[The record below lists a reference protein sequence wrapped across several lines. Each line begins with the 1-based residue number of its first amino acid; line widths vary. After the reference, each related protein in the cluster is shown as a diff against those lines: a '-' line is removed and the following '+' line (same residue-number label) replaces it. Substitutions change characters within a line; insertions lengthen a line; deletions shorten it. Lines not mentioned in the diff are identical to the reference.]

1 MDEYQKQVA
10 QQFNEIIS
18 GAIDKKE
25 LSKLKEKWE
34 KEAKDTKTELE
45 LIEECAFCNQVKN
58 INYITQTNYF
68 MDYDQLRKQEL
79 DFIKKKKDKEF
90 QKKLKNIKNAIR
102 VAYRS
107 AMMNDEKR
115 LIYHLELEKRLGFQF
130 ECDYMSVY
138 LAAKISE
145 KIIKR

>member
-68 MDYDQLRKQEL
+68 MEYDQLRKQEL

-102 VAYRS
+102 TAYIS
-107 AMMNDEKR
+107 VIMNDEKR
-115 LIYHLELEKRLGFQF
+115 LIYHLELEKRLGIQF